1 MEKYII
7 KLVGSYLNVLSIFSA
22 DYAANKALH
31 LFSTPRK
38 GKVKP
43 FQEKFLNTAKQS
55 VLYFED
61 LPIQV
66 YHWEGNKDTILLA
79 HGWES
84 NTARWKN
91 KIKLFQ
97 EEGFN
102 IIALDAP
109 AHGHSGSKV
118 FNALI
123 YSEFIN
129 VVAQKYHPKIII
141 GHSVGGMASVFFQQ
155 KYQLKSISKMVLLG
169 APSEFSNVLKNY
181 VELLGYNNTIEKQL
195 HNVIFDEFGARPEA
209 FSTSKFIKDIEAEG
223 LIVHDYKD
231 AIIPF
236 SDAKLIEKN
245 FKNSKLI
252 STTGLGHSLNDKSV
266 SKNIIDFI
274 KG

>member
-31 LFSTPRK
+31 IFSKPRK
-38 GKVKP
+38 GKINP
-43 FQEKFLNTAKQS
+43 NQNIFLSSAKQR
-55 VLYFED
+55 VLRFQD

-66 YHWEGNKDTILLA
+66 YHWEGNKETILLV

-84 NTARWKN
+84 NAARWKN
-91 KIKLFQ
+91 KIKIFKD
-97 EEGFN
+97 EGFN

-109 AHGHSGSKV
+109 AHGNSGSKV
-118 FNALI
+118 FNALL

-129 VVAQKYHPKIII
+129 IVAQEFQPQIII

-155 KYQLKSISKMVLLG
+155 KYQLKTISKMVLLG

-181 VELLGYNNTIEKQL
+181 VELLGYNQKIEKQL
-195 HNVIFDEFGARPEA
+195 HNVIIDKFGAHPKE
-209 FSTSKFIKDIEAEG
+209 FSTSKFIKNIETEG

-231 AIIPF
+231 SIIPY
-236 SDAKLIEKN
+236 SDAQLIQKN

-252 STTGLGHSLNDKSV
+252 STTGLGHSLNHKSV
-266 SKNIIDFI
+266 SKDIIDFI
-274 KG
+274 NS